1 MGWGRTMGNDVK
13 DFEKEV
19 IRRSFEVP
27 VLVDFW
33 AAWCAPCKM
42 LAPALE
48 RLAAQST
55 GKWVLAKVD
64 TESFPDIAAR
74 YGIQSIPNVKLF
86 VDGRVLAEFTGAL
99 PESAVQQ
106 WLEKNLPSKFQ
117 KDIDQAETLL
127 RSGLL
132 QEARNLLEPAIKAEP
147 SNDKARVLL
156 ALILLEENHKEAL
169 NLVEEIGLGS
179 EQFEIVEAIRV
190 FSGLMDKADEHEH
203 LPAADVKAEY
213 LEAILALKK
222 RNFPLALEKFISVI
236 RKDRYYDD
244 DGSRKACIAIF
255 KLLGEDHETTQQYR
269 REFSSALY

>member
-1 MGWGRTMGNDVK
+1 MGNDVK

-106 WLEKNLPSKFQ
+106 WLDKNLPSKFQ

-132 QEARNLLEPAIKAEP
+132 QEARSLLEPAIKAEP

-169 NLVEEIGLGS
+169 NLVEEIELDS
-179 EQFEIVEAIRV
+179 EQFEIVEAIRA
-190 FSGLMDKADEHEH
+190 FSGLMDKADEPEH

-222 RNFPLALEKFISVI
+222 RDFPLALEKFISVI
-236 RKDRYYDD
+236 KKDRYYDD

-255 KLLGEDHETTQQYR
+255 KLLGEDHETTQRYR

>member
-106 WLEKNLPSKFQ
+106 WLDKNLPSKFQ

-132 QEARNLLEPAIKAEP
+132 QEARSLLEPAIKAEP

-169 NLVEEIGLGS
+169 NLVEEIELDS
-179 EQFEIVEAIRV
+179 EQFEIVEAIRA
-190 FSGLMDKADEHEH
+190 FSGLMDKADEPEH

-222 RNFPLALEKFISVI
+222 RDFPLALEKFISVI
-236 RKDRYYDD
+236 KKDRYYDD

-255 KLLGEDHETTQQYR
+255 KLLGEDHETTQRYR